1 MSVETHRGAEHSRRD
16 DLEALCNIIIYFF
29 NKGTLPWDIP
39 KPKMHTIDMKDP
51 KAYQQQLVQ
60 KRAEQKYE
68 KDVIEKK
75 ENITIEELC

>member
-1 MSVETHRGAEHSRRD
+1 
-16 DLEALCNIIIYFF
+16 
-29 NKGTLPWDIP
+29 
-39 KPKMHTIDMKDP
+39 MHTIDMKDP